1 LSPSNCVT
9 AETAS
14 AIFFSP
20 PFQGWGHYTPLP
32 SLIIIDLQMQVRLH
46 LLTNPKVAS

>member
-1 LSPSNCVT
+1 VT

-14 AIFFSP
+14 AIFP

-32 SLIIIDLQMQVRLH
+32 SLFIIRKRVY
-46 LLTNPKVAS
+46 